1 MVELHIY
8 YFFAYF
14 SVSIH
19 VNSYAMDT
27 YSIGMSLY
35 KKNIEDMATPT
46 LQIMHR
52 SEHHQD
58 NHKQF
63 SPSSHYHE
71 LQSTNVYA
79 PLWITIFKISHVQ
92 FENNDINL

>member
-1 MVELHIY
+1 MYVLKMKCDALVELHIY
-8 YFFAYF
+8 YFFVYF

-35 KKNIEDMATPT
+35 KKNIVDMATPT

-52 SEHHQD
+52 SET
-58 NHKQF
+58 
-63 SPSSHYHE
+63 PSG
-71 LQSTNVYA
+71 QS
-79 PLWITIFKISHVQ
+79 
-92 FENNDINL
+92 